1 MRDSLVRL
9 VMMQEDWIGPSPSV
23 TQLLQKWSDGDREAA
38 IAVLPLVYD
47 ELRRIAAR
55 QLRGERGG
63 HTLQATAVV
72 HEAYLR
78 LGEDGAFDWPSR
90 EHFYAFAAHLIRR
103 VLVDYARRRNCDKRG
118 GHRERVTLS
127 EAADLALEKGTDLE
141 ALDDALAGLQALDPL
156 KATIVELRFFAGLT
170 SEEIAGQLGVSPET
184 VGRHWRRAK
193 TWLYDQL
200 REPGGAGG

>member
-1 MRDSLVRL
+1 
-9 VMMQEDWIGPSPSV
+9 
-23 TQLLQKWSDGDREAA
+23 
-38 IAVLPLVYD
+38 
-47 ELRRIAAR
+47 
-55 QLRGERGG
+55 
-63 HTLQATAVV
+63 
-72 HEAYLR
+72 
-78 LGEDGAFDWPSR
+78 
-90 EHFYAFAAHLIRR
+90 
-103 VLVDYARRRNCDKRG
+103 
-118 GHRERVTLS
+118 VTLS

>member
-1 MRDSLVRL
+1 MGDERS
-9 VMMQEDWIGPSPSV
+9 GKPSSV
-23 TQLLQKWSDGDREAA
+23 TLLLQQWGDGDRDAAFEA
-38 IAVLPLVYD
+38 LPLVYD

-55 QLRGERGG
+55 QLRGERSG

-78 LGEDGAFDWPSR
+78 LGEEGGFDWPSR
-90 EHFYAFAAHLIRR
+90 EHFFAFAAHLIRR
-103 VLVDYARRRNCDKRG
+103 VLIDYARRRNRDKRE
-118 GHRERVTLS
+118 GHRERVTLA
-127 EAADLALEKGTDLE
+127 EAADLALEKSVDLE
-141 ALDDALAGLQALDPL
+141 ALDDALASLQAIDPL

-193 TWLYDQL
+193 VWLYDRL
-200 REPGGAGG
+200 R